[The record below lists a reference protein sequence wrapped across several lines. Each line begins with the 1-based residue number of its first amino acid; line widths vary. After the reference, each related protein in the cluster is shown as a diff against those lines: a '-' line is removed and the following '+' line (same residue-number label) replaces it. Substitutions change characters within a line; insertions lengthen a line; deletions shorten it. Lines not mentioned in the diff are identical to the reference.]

1 MKLTAIMWGSYSPIL
16 KRAAE
21 ATGVE
26 LTIYPNRV
34 LDEVPEKVDEALAS
48 MRAADVVILYHT
60 SDMFWEQID
69 KEIKEIGKTVPVISL
84 GYDLSFFAYSSVS
97 PWIVATSQTYI
108 VNSGEENY
116 KNLLRFIDRE
126 LLGGTS
132 DPSPPLDLPWEGI
145 YHPAAPAAFC
155 DIDEYLTWY
164 TPRLPEGAP
173 LIGLIFSR
181 VTWASSNTAIEDTLI
196 RSLEAQGLG
205 VIPAFTYAIRDPN
218 VGAKGMMYVIDE
230 YFVKDGNPRIDAVIK
245 LVPFLLGT
253 SRGDDYHGKT
263 AADSGVELL
272 NRLNIPVF
280 HPVISMYKSI
290 DQWRESPGLT
300 LDTGWAVAMPEFEG
314 VIEPVFIG
322 ASSSSPDGEKPRE
335 PVPDRC
341 DKVAA
346 RVKAWV
352 TLAKKPVSERRVSF
366 IFNNNP
372 CANAEANVGSASHLD
387 SMESVARILHR
398 MKEAGYAVN
407 PPADGKELIETI
419 MGKKAISEFRW
430 TTVEDIVAKGG
441 ALLQMDLATYLAHFT
456 SLPPAVQ
463 KRVNAMW
470 GEPPGLGMVYDNR
483 ILITGL
489 SYGNATVHVQP
500 KRGCYGA
507 RCDGSVCKILHDP
520 DCPPPHQ
527 YLATYQYIQKI
538 FGADVI
544 VHVGTHGS
552 LEFLPG
558 KGLGLSQDCF
568 PDVAAGTFPYLYIYN
583 ADNPPEGTLAKRR
596 SYATLV
602 DHMQTTM
609 TGSGLYDGLE
619 ELENLLTQYETA
631 KIDPARAHALQ
642 HLIIDAITDNNLD
655 REIRLTHDM
664 PLAEVVTKAHE
675 ALSKIR
681 NTQIQAGMH
690 IFGDLPEG
698 DKRVDF
704 ISSIIR
710 YDNGESSARRVIAQ
724 VRGLDFV
731 ALLKDQGGYSE
742 EHHASHGA
750 LLERIDDDLRQFI
763 RAIFSDP
770 SASCEAIFPGPVPP
784 RLQDDLN
791 RIRDRILSING
802 RLAATREM
810 DSLFNGFDGG
820 YIPAGPS
827 GLISRGHE
835 EVLPTGRNFYSLDP
849 YQVPTRAAWR
859 VGQRLAESLVAKY
872 NNEEGRLPEN
882 VAFYWMAA
890 DIMAADGEMFA
901 EMFAMLGVEPVWMP
915 NGQVKSFSIIPPGK
929 LGRPRIDITVRSS
942 GILRDNFANCYELLD
957 DAVMAVAALDEPPE
971 QNYVRKHTLAAMEN
985 DGMSLRD
992 ATLRIFSSQ
1001 PGTYSSGVNLAVLAS
1016 AWKDEKD
1023 LADIFVAVNGYAYGR
1038 EVTGRAAQEQL
1049 AANLSTVAVTF
1060 NKVQSDE
1067 YDLLGCCCYFG
1078 AHGGMTAAA
1087 RHYSGGDVK
1096 PYYGDTREP
1105 ENVGVRDLA
1114 DELRRVVRTKLLN
1127 PKWID
1132 GMKEHGYK
1140 GASDIMKRV
1149 TRVYGWEASTQ
1160 EVDDWIF
1167 DDIAGTFVNNDEMR
1181 QFFEENNP
1189 HALEE
1194 IARRL
1199 LEAEQRGLWNA
1210 DEEVLDELKRNYLEI
1225 ESWMEDQI
1233 SGGEYQGGDVDVVTA
1248 QDIPG
1253 WNDSMKDL
1261 MAKVREKHHRH

>member
-1 MKLTAIMWGSYSPIL
+1 MKLTAVMWGSYSPIL
-16 KRAAE
+16 KHAAE
-21 ATGVE
+21 VTGTD
-26 LTIYPNRV
+26 LRIFPHRL
-34 LDEVPEKVDEALAS
+34 LDESPEKVEEALAS
-48 MRAADVVILYHT
+48 MRTADVVLLYHT
-60 SDMFWEQID
+60 SDMFWERID
-69 KEIKEIGKTVPVISL
+69 REIKDIGKRVPVISL
-84 GYDLSFFAYSSVS
+84 GYDPSFFAHSSVA
-97 PWIVATSQTYI
+97 PRVVTTCQTYV
-108 VNSGEENY
+108 VNSGDENY
-116 KNLLRFIDRE
+116 INLIRFIE
-126 LLGGTS
+126 KEVLGRNVEA
-132 DPSPPLDLPWEGI
+132 SPPADLPWEGI
-145 YHPAAPAAFC
+145 YHPDAPDVFV
-155 DIDEYLTWY
+155 DIDAYLAWY
-164 TPRLPEGAP
+164 LSHIPEGRP
-173 LIGLIFSR
+173 LVGMIFSR

-230 YFVKDGNPRIDAVIK
+230 YFVKDGRPRIDAMIK

-253 SRGDDYHGKT
+253 SRGDDYRGKT
-263 AADSGVELL
+263 AAESGVDLL
-272 NRLNIPVF
+272 TRLNIPVF
-280 HPVISMYKSI
+280 HPVISMYKSV
-290 DQWRESPGLT
+290 DQWRDSTGLT

-314 VIEPVFIG
+314 VIEPIFIG

-346 RVKAWV
+346 RVKAWID
-352 TLAKKPVSERRVSF
+352 LARKPVSERRVSF

-372 CANAEANVGSASHLD
+372 CANAEANVGAASHLD
-387 SMESVARILHR
+387 SMESVARILLR
-398 MKEAGYAVN
+398 MKEAGYAVD

-419 MGKKAISEFRW
+419 MGRKAISEFRW

-441 ALLQMDLATYLAHFT
+441 ALMQMDVDTYLVHFR
-456 SLPPAVQ
+456 SLPSSVQ
-463 KRVNAMW
+463 ERVNKTW
-470 GEPPGLGMVYDNR
+470 GEPPGMGMVYEGR

-500 KRGCYGA
+500 KRGCYGS

-520 DCPPPHQ
+520 DIPPPHQ
-527 YLATYQYIQKI
+527 YLATYQYIQKV
-538 FGADVI
+538 FRADVI
-544 VHVGTHGS
+544 VHIGTHGN

-568 PDVAAGTFPYLYIYN
+568 PDVAAGTVPFLYIYN

-596 SYATLV
+596 GYATLV

-609 TGSGLYDGLE
+609 TGSGLYEGLE
-619 ELENLLTQYETA
+619 ELDNLLNQYETA

-642 HLIIDAITDNNLD
+642 HLIIDEITENNLD
-655 REIRLTHDM
+655 KEIRLTHEM
-664 PLAEVVTKAHE
+664 PLAEVVSKAHE
-675 ALSKIR
+675 ALSKVR

-690 IFGDLPEG
+690 TFGDLPEG
-698 DKRVDF
+698 EKRVDF

-710 YDNGESSARRVIAQ
+710 YDNGDTSARRVIAQ
-724 VRGLDFV
+724 AMGLDFT
-731 ALLKDQGGYSE
+731 ALLKDQGGYSD
-742 EHHASHGA
+742 EHSASHGA
-750 LLERIDDDLRQFI
+750 LLERIDDVLRQFI
-763 RAIFSDP
+763 YAVLNNPSSPYETVFSV
-770 SASCEAIFPGPVPP
+770 PVPP
-784 RLQDDLN
+784 QLVRDLDV
-791 RIRDRILSING
+791 IRDRIHNING
-802 RLAATREM
+802 RLEATREM

-835 EVLPTGRNFYSLDP
+835 DVLPTGRNFYSLDP

-859 VGQRLAESLVAKY
+859 VGQRLAGSLIAKY
-872 NNEEGRLPEN
+872 NEEEGKIPEN
-882 VAFYWMAA
+882 VAFYWMAG
-890 DIMAADGEMFA
+890 DIMSSDGEMFA
-901 EMFAMLGVEPVWMP
+901 EMFAMLGVEPVWMS
-915 NGQVKSFSIIPPGK
+915 NGQVKSFSIIPLEK
-929 LGRPRIDITVRSS
+929 LDRPRIDITVRSS

-957 DAVMAVAALDEPPE
+957 EAVMAVASLDEPVE
-971 QNYVRKHTLAAMEN
+971 QNYVRKHTLAAMED
-985 DGMSLRD
+985 DGMDFRD
-992 ATLRIFSSQ
+992 ATLRVFSSQ
-1001 PGTYSSGVNLAVLAS
+1001 PGTYSNGVNLAVLAS

-1023 LADIFVAVNGYAYGR
+1023 LADIFVAVNGYAYGKDIP
-1038 EVTGRAAQEQL
+1038 GKGAHEQL
-1049 AANLSTVAVTF
+1049 AASLSTVAVTF

-1078 AHGGMTAAA
+1078 THGGMTAAA
-1087 RHYSGGDVK
+1087 RQYSGGDVK

-1105 ENVGVRDLA
+1105 ENVEVRDLA
-1114 DELRRVVRTKLLN
+1114 DEMRRIVRTKLLN
-1127 PKWID
+1127 PKWIE

-1181 QFFEENNP
+1181 QFFEDNNP
-1189 HALEE
+1189 YALEE

-1210 DEEVLDELKRNYLEI
+1210 DEEVLDELKKNYLEI

>member
-21 ATGVE
+21 AEGVE
-26 LTIYPNRV
+26 LSIFPNRV
-34 LDEVPEKVDEALAS
+34 LDESPEKVDEALAS
-48 MRAADVVILYHT
+48 IRSADAVILYHT
-60 SDMFWEQID
+60 SDIFWEQID
-69 KEIKEIGKTVPVISL
+69 CQIKEIGKTVPVISL
-84 GYDLSFFAYSSVS
+84 GYDPSFFAYSSVS
-97 PWIVATSQTYI
+97 PRIVATCQTYI
-108 VNSGEENY
+108 VNSGNENY
-116 KNLLRFIDRE
+116 RNLLRFIRRE
-126 LLGGTS
+126 VLGDAVDTA
-132 DPSPPLDLPWEGI
+132 PPADLPWEGI
-145 YHPAAPAAFC
+145 YHPAAPAPFV
-155 DIDEYLTWY
+155 DIDAYLAWY
-164 TPRLPEGAP
+164 LPRIPEGRP
-173 LIGLIFSR
+173 LVGLIFSR

-218 VGAKGMMYVIDE
+218 VGAKGTMYVIDQ
-230 YFVKDGNPRIDAVIK
+230 YFVRNGSPRIAAIIK

-253 SRGDDYHGKT
+253 SRGDDYRGKT
-263 AADSGVELL
+263 AAESGVELL
-272 NRLNIPVF
+272 TRLNIPVF

-290 DQWRESPGLT
+290 DQWRESTGLT

-352 TLAKKPVSERRVSF
+352 DLARKPVSERRVSF

-372 CANAEANVGSASHLD
+372 CANAEANVGAASHLD

-398 MKEAGYAVN
+398 MKDAGYAVE
-407 PPADGKELIETI
+407 PPKDGKELIETI

-430 TTVEDIVAKGG
+430 TTVEDISAKGG
-441 ALLQMDLATYLAHFT
+441 ALLQMDMDTYLPHFH
-456 SLPPAVQ
+456 SLPSAVQ
-463 KRVNAMW
+463 NRMNEMW
-470 GEPPGLGMVYDNR
+470 GEPPGMGMVHNGR

-527 YLATYQYIQKI
+527 YLATYQYIQTI
-538 FGADVI
+538 FRADVV

-558 KGLGLSQDCF
+558 KGLGLSRDCF
-568 PDVAAGTFPYLYIYN
+568 PDVAAGTVPYLYIYN

-609 TGSGLYDGLE
+609 TGSGLYEGLE

-642 HLIIDAITDNNLD
+642 HLIIDAIAANNLD
-655 REIRLTHDM
+655 KDIRLSHDM
-664 PLAEVVTKAHE
+664 PLATVVAKAHE

-690 IFGDLPEG
+690 TFGDLPEG
-698 DKRVDF
+698 GKRVDF

-710 YDNGESSARRVIAQ
+710 YDNGGTSARRIAAQ
-724 VRGLDFV
+724 AMGLDFA
-731 ALLKDQGGYSE
+731 ALLNDQGGYSD
-742 EHHASHGA
+742 EHGASHGA
-750 LLERIDDDLRQFI
+750 LLERIDDLLRQFI
-763 RAIFSDP
+763 HTVLSGTEDGYDAVFGR
-770 SASCEAIFPGPVPP
+770 PVPP
-784 RLQDDLN
+784 GTSRELDA
-791 RIRDRILSING
+791 IRERILNING
-802 RLAATREM
+802 RLLATREM
-810 DSLFNGFDGG
+810 ESLFNGFDGG

-835 EVLPTGRNFYSLDP
+835 EVLPTGRNFFSLDP

-859 VGQRLAESLVAKY
+859 VGQRLAESIVAKY
-872 NNEEGRLPEN
+872 KTEEGKLPET
-882 VAFYWMAA
+882 VAFYWMAG
-890 DIMAADGEMFA
+890 DIMSSDGEMFA
-901 EMFAMLGVEPVWMP
+901 EMFAMLGVEPVWMA
-915 NGQVKSFSIIPPGK
+915 NGQVKSFSIIPLEQ

-957 DAVMAVAALDEPPE
+957 EAVMAVAVLDEPPE
-971 QNYVRKHTLAAMEN
+971 QNFVRKHTLAAIGN

-1023 LADIFVAVNGYAYGR
+1023 LADIFVAVNGYAYGKDI
-1038 EVTGRAAQEQL
+1038 TGRDAHEQL
-1049 AANLSTVAVTF
+1049 AANLSTVSVTF

-1087 RHYSGGDVK
+1087 RHYSGMDVK

-1105 ENVGVRDLA
+1105 EHVEVRDLA
-1114 DELRRVVRTKLLN
+1114 DEIRRVVRTKLLN

-1167 DDIAGTFVNNDEMR
+1167 DDIAETFVNNDEMR

-1199 LEAEQRGLWNA
+1199 LEAEQRGLWDA
-1210 DEEVLDELKRNYLEI
+1210 DQEVLDDLKRNYLEI

-1233 SGGEYQGGDVDVVTA
+1233 SGGEYQGGNVDVVTS
-1248 QDIPG
+1248 QDVAG

-1261 MAKVREKHHRH
+1261 MAKVHAKHRH

>member
-26 LTIYPNRV
+26 LTIYPNRA
-34 LDEVPEKVDEALAS
+34 LDEFPEKVDEALAA
-48 MRAADVVILYHT
+48 MRAADAILLYHT
-60 SDMFWEQID
+60 SDLFWERID
-69 KEIKEIGKTVPVISL
+69 KEIKEIGTKVPVISL
-84 GYDLSFFAYSSVS
+84 GYDPSFFAYSSVS
-97 PWIVATSQTYI
+97 PRIVTTCQTYI

-116 KNLLRFIDRE
+116 RNLLQYIERE

-132 DPSPPLDLPWEGI
+132 EVSPPLDLPWEGI
-145 YHPAAPAAFC
+145 YHPDSPAAFTC
-155 DIDEYLTWY
+155 VDEYLAWY
-164 TPRLPEGAP
+164 QPRIPKGLPY
-173 LIGLIFSR
+173 IGIIFSR
-181 VTWASSNTAIEDTLI
+181 VTWASDNTAIEDALI
-196 RSLEAQGLG
+196 QSLEAQGLG

-218 VGAKGMMYVIDE
+218 VGAKGMMYVIE
-230 YFVKDGNPRIDAVIK
+230 QYFVKEGKPRIDALIK

-253 SRGDDYHGKT
+253 SRGDDYREKT
-263 AADSGVELL
+263 AAECGVDLL
-272 NRLNIPVF
+272 TRLNIPVF

-290 DQWRESPGLT
+290 DQWQESTGLT

-314 VIEPVFIG
+314 VIEPIFIG

-341 DKVAA
+341 DNVAA

-352 TLAKKPVSERRVSF
+352 MLAKKPVSERRVSF

-372 CANAEANVGSASHLD
+372 CANVEANVGSASHLD
-387 SMESVARILHR
+387 STESVARILQR
-398 MKEAGYAVN
+398 MKEAGYAVT
-407 PPADGKELIETI
+407 PPADGRELIETI

-441 ALLQMDLATYLAHFT
+441 ALLRMDMATYLPYFT

-463 KRVNAMW
+463 KRMNDMW

-483 ILITGL
+483 IIITGL

-500 KRGCYGA
+500 KRGCYGS

-527 YLATYQYIQKI
+527 YLATYYYIQKV
-538 FGADVI
+538 FAADVV

-568 PDVAAGTFPYLYIYN
+568 PDVAAGTVPYLYIYN

-602 DHMQTTM
+602 DHMQTVM
-609 TGSGLYDGLE
+609 TGSGLYEGLE
-619 ELENLLTQYETA
+619 ELETLLTQYETA

-642 HLIIDAITDNNLD
+642 HLILDAIKANNLD
-655 REIRLTHDM
+655 KDLRLTHDL
-664 PLAEVVTKAHE
+664 PLAEVVAKAHE

-681 NTQIQAGMH
+681 NTRIQAGMH
-690 IFGDLPEG
+690 IFGELPAG
-698 DKRVDF
+698 GRRVDF

-710 YDNGESSARRVIAQ
+710 YDAGERSARRIIAQ
-724 VRGLDFV
+724 AMGLDLV
-731 ALLKDQGGYSE
+731 ELLRNQDKYSDL
-742 EHHASHGA
+742 HKASYGA
-750 LLERIDDDLRQFI
+750 LLEQLDANLCRFVRSVLMEPSVSCDALFSCAITSDLAREFD
-763 RAIFSDP
+763 A
-770 SASCEAIFPGPVPP
+770 
-784 RLQDDLN
+784 
-791 RIRDRILSING
+791 IRDRVVGINL
-802 RLAATREM
+802 RIDASLEM
-810 DSLFNGFDGG
+810 DSLFNGFNGG
-820 YIPAGPS
+820 YIPAGAS
-827 GLISRGHE
+827 GLITRGHE
-835 EVLPTGRNFYSLDP
+835 DVLPTGRNFFSLDP

-872 NNEEGRLPEN
+872 KDEEGKLPEN
-882 VAFYWMAA
+882 VAFYWMAG
-890 DIMAADGEMFA
+890 DIMASDGEMFA
-901 EMFAMLGVEPVWMP
+901 EMFAMLGVEPVWLP
-915 NGQVKSFSIIPPGK
+915 NGQVKSFAIIPLEK

-957 DAVMAVAALDEPPE
+957 EAVMAVATLNEPPE
-971 QNYVRKHTLAAMEN
+971 QNFVRKHTLAAIEQ
-985 DGMSLRD
+985 DGMSLRN

-1016 AWKDEKD
+1016 AWKEEKD
-1023 LADIFVAVNGYAYGR
+1023 LADIFVAVNGYAYGKDI
-1038 EVTGRAAQEQL
+1038 TGKAAQEQL
-1049 AANLSTVAVTF
+1049 ATNLSTVSVTF

-1087 RHYSGGDVK
+1087 RHYSGSEVK

-1105 ENVGVRDLA
+1105 EHIEVRDLA
-1114 DELRRVVRTKLLN
+1114 DEIRRVVRTKLLN

-1199 LEAEQRGLWNA
+1199 LEAEQRGLWDA
-1210 DEEVLDELKRNYLEI
+1210 DEEVLDDLKKNYLEI

-1233 SGGEYQGGDVDVVTA
+1233 SGGEYQGGDVDV
-1248 QDIPG
+1248 IPSGDVAG
-1253 WNDSMKDL
+1253 WNESMKDL
-1261 MAKVREKHHRH
+1261 MAKVHAKHRH

>member
-1 MKLTAIMWGSYSPIL
+1 MRLTAIMWGSYSPIL

-34 LDEVPEKVDEALAS
+34 LDEVPEKVDEALNS
-48 MRAADVVILYHT
+48 MRAADAILLYHT
-60 SDMFWEQID
+60 SDLFWERID
-69 KEIKEIGKTVPVISL
+69 KEIKEIGLTVPVISL
-84 GYDLSFFAYSSVS
+84 GYDPSFFAYSSVS
-97 PWIVATSQTYI
+97 PRIVTTCQTYV

-116 KNLLRFIDRE
+116 QNLLRYIERE
-126 LLGGTS
+126 LLGGS
-132 DPSPPLDLPWEGI
+132 SEVSPPLDLPWEGI
-145 YHPAAPAAFC
+145 YHPAASAAFSN
-155 DIDEYLTWY
+155 IDDYLSWY
-164 TPRLPEGAP
+164 KPSLPEDAP

-181 VTWASSNTAIEDTLI
+181 VTWASDNTAIEDALI
-196 RSLEAQGLG
+196 QSLEAQGLG

-218 VGAKGMMYVIDE
+218 VGAKGMMYVIDQ
-230 YFVKDGNPRIDAVIK
+230 YFVKEGKPRIDALIK

-253 SRGDDYHGKT
+253 SRGDDYRGKT
-263 AADSGVELL
+263 AAECGVDLL
-272 NRLNIPVF
+272 TRLNIPVF

-290 DQWRESPGLT
+290 DQWQESTGLT

-341 DKVAA
+341 DHVAA

-352 TLAKKPVSERRVSF
+352 MLAKKPVSERKVSF

-372 CANAEANVGSASHLD
+372 CANVEANVGSASHLD
-387 SMESVARILHR
+387 STESVARILQR
-398 MKEAGYAVN
+398 MKDRGYSVT
-407 PPADGKELIETI
+407 PPADGRELIETI

-430 TTVEDIVAKGG
+430 TTVDDIVAKGG
-441 ALLQMDLATYLAHFT
+441 ALLQMDMATYLPYFT

-463 KRVNAMW
+463 KRMNEMW

-483 ILITGL
+483 IVITGL

-500 KRGCYGA
+500 KRGCYGS

-527 YLATYQYIQKI
+527 YLATYYYIQKI
-538 FGADVI
+538 FAADVV
-544 VHVGTHGS
+544 VHVGTHGT

-568 PDVAAGTFPYLYIYN
+568 PDVAAGTVPYLYIYN

-602 DHMQTTM
+602 DHMQTVM
-609 TGSGLYDGLE
+609 TGSGLYEGLE
-619 ELENLLTQYETA
+619 ELDSLLSQYETA

-642 HLIIDAITDNNLD
+642 HLIIDAIKANNLD
-655 REIRLTHDM
+655 KDLRLTHDL
-664 PLAEVVTKAHE
+664 PLAEVVGKAHE

-681 NTQIQAGMH
+681 NTRIQDGMH
-690 IFGDLPEG
+690 IFGELPAGE
-698 DKRVDF
+698 KRVDF

-710 YDNGESSARRVIAQ
+710 YDTGERSARRIIAQ
-724 VRGLDFV
+724 AMGLDLV
-731 ALLKDQGGYSE
+731 ELLRNQDKYSDL
-742 EHHASHGA
+742 HKASYGA
-750 LLERIDDDLRQFI
+750 LLEQLDANLCRFVRLALTEPSVSCDAVFSCALSSDLAREFDAIRERVIGINQRID
-763 RAIFSDP
+763 
-770 SASCEAIFPGPVPP
+770 AS
-784 RLQDDLN
+784 L
-791 RIRDRILSING
+791 
-802 RLAATREM
+802 EM
-810 DSLFNGFDGG
+810 DSLFNGFNGG
-820 YIPAGPS
+820 YIPAGAS
-827 GLISRGHE
+827 GLITRGHE
-835 EVLPTGRNFYSLDP
+835 DVLPTGRNFFSLDP

-872 NNEEGRLPEN
+872 KDEEGKLPEN

-890 DIMAADGEMFA
+890 DIMASDGEMFA
-901 EMFAMLGVEPVWMP
+901 EMFAMLGVEPVWLP
-915 NGQVKSFSIIPPGK
+915 NGQVKSFAIIPLEK

-957 DAVMAVAALDEPPE
+957 EAVMAVATLNEPSE
-971 QNYVRKHTLAAMEN
+971 QNFVRKHSLAAIEQ

-1016 AWKDEKD
+1016 AWKEEKD
-1023 LADIFVAVNGYAYGR
+1023 LADIFVAVNGYAYGKDI
-1038 EVTGRAAQEQL
+1038 TGKAAQEQL
-1049 AANLSTVAVTF
+1049 ATNLSTVSVTF

-1087 RHYSGGDVK
+1087 RHYSGSQVK

-1105 ENVGVRDLA
+1105 EHIEVRDLA
-1114 DELRRVVRTKLLN
+1114 DEIRRVVRTKLLN

-1167 DDIAGTFVNNDEMR
+1167 DDIADTFVNNDEMR

-1199 LEAEQRGLWNA
+1199 LEAEQRGLWDA
-1210 DEEVLDELKRNYLEI
+1210 DEEVLDDLKKNYLEI

-1233 SGGEYQGGDVDVVTA
+1233 SGGEYQGGDVDVITFGDVA
-1248 QDIPG
+1248 G

-1261 MAKVREKHHRH
+1261 MAKVHAKHRH